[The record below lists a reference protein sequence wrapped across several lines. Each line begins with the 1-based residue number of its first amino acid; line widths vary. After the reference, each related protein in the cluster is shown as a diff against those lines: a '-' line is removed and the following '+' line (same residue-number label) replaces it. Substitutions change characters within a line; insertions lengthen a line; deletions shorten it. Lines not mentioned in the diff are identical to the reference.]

1 MKRIFLVDFVLF
13 SVASFFL
20 LIGSY
25 PDVFMKDYSLTASG
39 ILIAG
44 VLPLVLG
51 LVLLVLVFLLEWKKG
66 SPTKLF
72 PGLAVV
78 SQAIYLGLF
87 CFLFDSSSW
96 DILYYGFWIVL
107 LFLFLLIGMTVPFWK
122 RAKEAKNRSQQKA

>member
-1 MKRIFLVDFVLF
+1 MKRISLVDFVLF

-51 LVLLVLVFLLEWKKG
+51 LVLLVLWSSFWSGRKDLLQNYFL
-66 SPTKLF
+66 
-72 PGLAVV
+72 
-78 SQAIYLGLF
+78 
-87 CFLFDSSSW
+87 
-96 DILYYGFWIVL
+96 VL
-107 LFLFLLIGMTVPFWK
+107 L
-122 RAKEAKNRSQQKA
+122 S